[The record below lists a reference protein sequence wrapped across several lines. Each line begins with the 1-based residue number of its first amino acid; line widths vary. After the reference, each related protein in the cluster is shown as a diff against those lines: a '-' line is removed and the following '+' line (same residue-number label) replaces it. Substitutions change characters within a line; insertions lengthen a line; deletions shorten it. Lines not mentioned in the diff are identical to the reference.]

1 MTILPRGAIHGKES
15 AFLHIGLVGR
25 KKYLVQKNIYH
36 QAIPFTGKILQ
47 HWTKTRSDLLFI
59 YKLRGGTFIKVIILI
74 QTSNGKPGNGVCV
87 KLQSA
92 LMFFIN
98 VSTFGR
104 APWPSILAKTI
115 LVASDKNPDGTG
127 LGRTKRSE
135 GSNLMESSHHKR
147 KSWRVGERA
156 NRILPLSL
164 VCGFLSVSL
173 LSSTAGGSRRGGL
186 WQTLAQSLTSF
197 PSRKEQ
203 SLLGKCLKVLE
214 KGSDWH

>member
-15 AFLHIGLVGR
+15 AFSHIGLVGR

-47 HWTKTRSDLLFI
+47 HWTKARSDLLFI

-92 LMFFIN
+92 LMFFIS

-127 LGRTKRSE
+127 LGRTNRSE
-135 GSNLMESSHHKR
+135 GSNLLESSHHKR

-156 NRILPLSL
+156 NRILPLCL

-173 LSSTAGGSRRGGL
+173 LSSAADGSRRGGL
-186 WQTLAQSLTSF
+186 WKPQLKASHLPPPERNSLC
-197 PSRKEQ
+197 
-203 SLLGKCLKVLE
+203 LGNV
-214 KGSDWH
+214 